1 MEEIKNPCINCTS
14 YWSAGHNCDFTNVC
28 EKYEIY
34 KEYKQKLESF
44 KKDKYFDKEI
54 KEQFTKNIDELHNKF
69 YDYWNIK
76 YPDKQLSF
84 RMTAIIKEFVDFLKQ
99 NV

>member
-1 MEEIKNPCINCTS
+1 MI
-14 YWSAGHNCDFTNVC
+14 NVC
-28 EKYEIY
+28 DYEYEIRKLQEELE
-34 KEYKQKLESF
+34 KEEFESDRQRLVEF
-44 KKDKYFDKEI
+44 SFNREI

-76 YPDKQLSF
+76 HPDKQLSF

-99 NV
+99 NA